1 MTELD
6 RQLFFAINHGLKCGF
21 NDLWLGYATWLGNGW
36 IAFPIGVI
44 VLLAIDRRS
53 FWWNILALALAGIV
67 AGIALNLI
75 KTAVHEPRPL
85 TVFAPD
91 IAAGRVY
98 INVMFDKLYYFSF
111 PSGHSQTIF
120 TVAAVLMWAGI
131 KAHKINFWSGGA
143 IVLIAIIVGI
153 SRVYCGAHFPSD
165 VLGGAVLGS
174 GTAFLCCYSVER
186 FKGAFSSS

>member
-1 MTELD
+1 MFPLD
-6 RQLFFAINHGLKCGF
+6 RQIFFAINHGLKCGF

-53 FWWNILALALAGIV
+53 FWWNSVALTLAGVV

-75 KTAVHEPRPL
+75 KTAMHEPRPL
-85 TVFAPD
+85 TVLAPD

-120 TVAAVLMWAGI
+120 TVATVLMWAGI
-131 KAHKINFWSGGA
+131 RAGKLNVWNGGA
-143 IVLIAIIVGI
+143 IAIIAIIVGI
-153 SRVYCGAHFPSD
+153 SRIYCGAHFPSD

-174 GTAFLCCYSVER
+174 GAAWVCCYVVE
-186 FKGAFSSS
+186 KIKS

>member
-6 RQLFFAINHGLKCGF
+6 RQLFFAINNGWKSGF

-44 VLLAIDRRS
+44 VLLAVDRRS
-53 FWWNILALALAGIV
+53 FWWNILALALAGVV
-67 AGIALNLI
+67 AGITLNVL
-75 KTAVHEPRPL
+75 KSAFHMPRPL

-98 INVMFDKLYYFSF
+98 INVMFERLYYSSF

-120 TVAAVLMWAGI
+120 TVATVLLWAGI
-131 KAHKINFWSGGA
+131 RARKLNFWGA
-143 IVLIAIIVGI
+143 GTIIMIAIIVGI

-174 GTAFLCCYSVER
+174 GTALVCCYVIEKIKS
-186 FKGAFSSS
+186 

>member
-6 RQLFFAINHGLKCGF
+6 RQLFLAINHGLKCGF
-21 NDLWLGYATWLGNGW
+21 NDLWLGYSTWLGNGW

-44 VLLAIDRRS
+44 VLFAIDRRS
-53 FWWNILALALAGIV
+53 FWRNILALTLAGIV

-75 KTAVHEPRPL
+75 KHAVHAPRPL

-98 INVMFDKLYYFSF
+98 INVMFDTLYYYSF
-111 PSGHSQTIF
+111 PSGHAQTIF
-120 TVAAVLMWAGI
+120 TVATVLLWAGM
-131 KAHKINFWSGGA
+131 KAHKLNFWSGGA
-143 IVLIAIIVGI
+143 IVMIAIIVGI

-165 VLGGAVLGS
+165 VLGGAALGS
-174 GTAFLCCYSVER
+174 GIAFVCCFVIGILQS
-186 FKGAFSSS
+186 KKLG

>member
-6 RQLFFAINHGLKCGF
+6 RQLFLAINNGWKCGF

-36 IAFPIGVI
+36 IAFPIAVI
-44 VLLAIDRRS
+44 VLYTIDRRS
-53 FWWNILALALAGIV
+53 FWWNILALTLAGIV
-67 AGIALNLI
+67 GGIALNLI
-75 KTAVHEPRPL
+75 KSALHEPRPL
-85 TVFAPD
+85 TVFASD

-120 TVAAVLMWAGI
+120 TVSTVLMWAYHRASRL
-131 KAHKINFWSGGA
+131 KWWNA
-143 IVLIAIIVGI
+143 AIILMIASMVGI
-153 SRVYCGAHFPSD
+153 SRIYVGGHFPSD

-174 GTAFLCCYSVER
+174 GTAMVCCFVVGR
-186 FKGAFSSS
+186 FQIKRPG